1 MKAKTL
7 NGNTVLLIITIA
19 LFFVM
24 YAVGCVIYSNKGFT
38 HLQTF
43 LNILINNAGLLCITC
58 GMTCVMLTGG
68 IDISVGSL
76 VAMDCMI
83 LAVGMERWN
92 MNAVLLCI
100 LVLAIGIVFGVVQG
114 FCVGYLNIQP
124 FIVTMAGMFFARGMT
139 AVISTEQISISSNAF
154 FVKLANTKI
163 SLPFGSYT
171 NNKGVVQV
179 PFIRVS
185 VIVALLV
192 LIAVFFMLRYTKFGR
207 SLYAVGGSEQSATMM
222 GLDVK
227 KTKLK
232 AYVLSSFLCSIGGIC
247 YCLNTMS
254 GNVQQALG
262 LEMDAIASS
271 VIGGTLLTGGV
282 GNVIGSFFGVLING
296 TISTL
301 VKTNGKLLSSW
312 SNIAVAAL
320 LCFFIVLQSIFAK
333 IKEKSKYKQGCP
345 GAVHFMRQPFG
356 SSMGKYRAALKKH
369 PGQEV
374 QPAGEKA
381 GGI

>member
-1 MKAKTL
+1 MKKKKM
-7 NGNTVLLIITIA
+7 NGNTVLLIITIV

-24 YAVGCVIYSNKGFT
+24 YAVGCAIYANKGFT

-43 LNILINNAGLLCITC
+43 LNVLINNAGLLCITC

-76 VAMDCMI
+76 VAMDCMF

-92 MNAVLLCI
+92 MNAVVLL
-100 LVLAIGIVFGVVQG
+100 IGVVFGIVQG

-139 AVISTEQISISSNAF
+139 AVICTDQVSISSNEF
-154 FVKLANTKI
+154 FVKLANAKI
-163 SLPFGSYT
+163 KLPFGSYV
-171 NNKGVVQV
+171 NGKGVVQV
-179 PFIRVS
+179 PLIRIS
-185 VIVALLV
+185 VVVALVVLV
-192 LIAVFFMLRYTKFGR
+192 VVFLMLRYTKFGR

-312 SNIAVAAL
+312 SSIAVAAL

-333 IKEKSKYKQGCP
+333 MKESSK
-345 GAVHFMRQPFG
+345 
-356 SSMGKYRAALKKH
+356 
-369 PGQEV
+369 
-374 QPAGEKA
+374 
-381 GGI
+381 

>member
-1 MKAKTL
+1 MKAKKL

-139 AVISTEQISISSNAF
+139 AVISTCQYEDQPSVWLLYQQQGRGA
-154 FVKLANTKI
+154 
-163 SLPFGSYT
+163 GSVYPCIG
-171 NNKGVVQV
+171 NRGAARADSRIFHAPLYQV
-179 PFIRVS
+179 RQKP
-185 VIVALLV
+185 
-192 LIAVFFMLRYTKFGR
+192 LRSRRK
-207 SLYAVGGSEQSATMM
+207 
-222 GLDVK
+222 
-227 KTKLK
+227 
-232 AYVLSSFLCSIGGIC
+232 
-247 YCLNTMS
+247 
-254 GNVQQALG
+254 
-262 LEMDAIASS
+262 
-271 VIGGTLLTGGV
+271 
-282 GNVIGSFFGVLING
+282 
-296 TISTL
+296 
-301 VKTNGKLLSSW
+301 
-312 SNIAVAAL
+312 
-320 LCFFIVLQSIFAK
+320 
-333 IKEKSKYKQGCP
+333 
-345 GAVHFMRQPFG
+345 
-356 SSMGKYRAALKKH
+356 
-369 PGQEV
+369 
-374 QPAGEKA
+374 
-381 GGI
+381 